1 MSTQKKQKDTHPYG
15 GILNMVQCGA
25 NRRPRREGS
34 MREYSIETID
44 YRIDI
49 ADRIRRALRG
59 AEGVG
64 VRGEGQRAA
73 VITRDGEA
81 REQLCMALCRVLLND
96 AAAEEIK
103 RELKA
108 YPLEA
113 AEAERA
119 AVRAAE
125 LMRRV
130 PRRASLFANALTR
143 LTEYTKAES
152 ALNIEGFLRFRLA
165 DAANLIRLCALRAAM
180 EELIRRELSAG
191 TDGETII
198 IITRDTDPSTEP
210 D

>member
-1 MSTQKKQKDTHPYG
+1 
-15 GILNMVQCGA
+15 MVQCGA

-64 VRGEGQRAA
+64 VRGEGQKAA

-130 PRRASLFANALTR
+130 PRRASLFAYALSR
-143 LTEYTKAES
+143 LTEHTKADS
-152 ALNIEGFLRFRLA
+152 ALNIARCLRFRLA

>member
-1 MSTQKKQKDTHPYG
+1 
-15 GILNMVQCGA
+15 MVQCGA

-64 VRGEGQRAA
+64 VKGEGQKAA

-81 REQLCMALCRVLLND
+81 QEQLCMALCRVLLND

-119 AVRAAE
+119 AVRAGE

-143 LTEYTKAES
+143 LMEYTKAES

>member
-1 MSTQKKQKDTHPYG
+1 
-15 GILNMVQCGA
+15 MVQCGA

-64 VRGEGQRAA
+64 VRGEGQKAA

-119 AVRAAE
+119 AVCAGE

-130 PRRASLFANALTR
+130 PRRASLFANALSR

-165 DAANLIRLCALRAAM
+165 DAANLIRLCSLRAAI

>member
-1 MSTQKKQKDTHPYG
+1 
-15 GILNMVQCGA
+15 MVQCGA

-73 VITRDGEA
+73 VMTRDGEA
-81 REQLCMALCRVLLND
+81 REQLCMALCSVLLND

-119 AVRAAE
+119 AVRAGE

-130 PRRASLFANALTR
+130 PRRASLFANALSR
-143 LTEYTKAES
+143 LTEYTKVES
-152 ALNIEGFLRFRLA
+152 ALNIEGFLRFRLT

>member
-1 MSTQKKQKDTHPYG
+1 
-15 GILNMVQCGA
+15 MVQCGA

-119 AVRAAE
+119 AVRAGE

-130 PRRASLFANALTR
+130 PRRASLFANALSR

-152 ALNIEGFLRFRLA
+152 ALNIEAFLRFRLA

>member
-1 MSTQKKQKDTHPYG
+1 
-15 GILNMVQCGA
+15 MVQCGA

-64 VRGEGQRAA
+64 VRGEGQKAA

-81 REQLCMALCRVLLND
+81 REQLCMALCSVLLND

-119 AVRAAE
+119 AVRAGE

-130 PRRASLFANALTR
+130 PRRASLFANALSR
-143 LTEYTKAES
+143 LTEYTKDES

>member
-1 MSTQKKQKDTHPYG
+1 
-15 GILNMVQCGA
+15 MVQCGA

-64 VRGEGQRAA
+64 VRGEGQKAA

-81 REQLCMALCRVLLND
+81 REQLCMALCHVLLND

-119 AVRAAE
+119 AVRAGE

-130 PRRASLFANALTR
+130 PRRASLFAYALSR

-152 ALNIEGFLRFRLA
+152 ALNIEGFLRFRLT

>member
-1 MSTQKKQKDTHPYG
+1 
-15 GILNMVQCGA
+15 MVQCGA

-64 VRGEGQRAA
+64 VKGEGQRAA
-73 VITRDGEA
+73 VITRDEEA
-81 REQLCMALCRVLLND
+81 REQLCMALCHVLLND

-119 AVRAAE
+119 AVRAGE

-130 PRRASLFANALTR
+130 PRRASLFAYALSR

>member
-1 MSTQKKQKDTHPYG
+1 
-15 GILNMVQCGA
+15 MVQCGA
-25 NRRPRREGS
+25 NRRPHREGS

-96 AAAEEIK
+96 ASAEEIK

-119 AVRAAE
+119 AVRAGE

-130 PRRASLFANALTR
+130 PRRASLFAYALTR
-143 LTEYTKAES
+143 LMEYTKSES

-165 DAANLIRLCALRAAM
+165 DAANLIRLCALRAAI

>member
-1 MSTQKKQKDTHPYG
+1 
-15 GILNMVQCGA
+15 MVQCGA

-49 ADRIRRALRG
+49 A
-59 AEGVG
+59 VK
-64 VRGEGQRAA
+64 GEGQRAA

-103 RELKA
+103 RELKV

-119 AVRAAE
+119 AVRAGE

-130 PRRASLFANALTR
+130 PRRASLFANALSR
-143 LTEYTKAES
+143 LTEYTKAETT
-152 ALNIEGFLRFRLA
+152 LNIEGFLRFRLA

>member
-1 MSTQKKQKDTHPYG
+1 
-15 GILNMVQCGA
+15 MVQCGA

-64 VRGEGQRAA
+64 VRGEGQKAA

-119 AVRAAE
+119 AVRAGE

-130 PRRASLFANALTR
+130 PRRASFFANALSR

>member
-1 MSTQKKQKDTHPYG
+1 
-15 GILNMVQCGA
+15 MVQCGA

-81 REQLCMALCRVLLND
+81 REQLCIALCHVLLND

-119 AVRAAE
+119 AVRAGE

-130 PRRASLFANALTR
+130 PRRASLFANALSR

-165 DAANLIRLCALRAAM
+165 NAANLIRLCALRAAM

>member
-1 MSTQKKQKDTHPYG
+1 
-15 GILNMVQCGA
+15 MVQCGA

-64 VRGEGQRAA
+64 VKGEGQKAA

-103 RELKA
+103 RELRA

-119 AVRAAE
+119 AVRAGE

-130 PRRASLFANALTR
+130 PRRASLFAYALSR

-152 ALNIEGFLRFRLA
+152 ALNIVGFLRFRLA

>member
-1 MSTQKKQKDTHPYG
+1 
-15 GILNMVQCGA
+15 MVQCGA

-64 VRGEGQRAA
+64 VKGEGQKAA

-119 AVRAAE
+119 AVCAGE

-130 PRRASLFANALTR
+130 PRRASLFANALSR
-143 LTEYTKAES
+143 LTEYTKAETT
-152 ALNIEGFLRFRLA
+152 LNIEGFLRFRLA

-191 TDGETII
+191 TDGKTII

>member
-1 MSTQKKQKDTHPYG
+1 
-15 GILNMVQCGA
+15 MVQCGA

-64 VRGEGQRAA
+64 VRGEGQKAA

-119 AVRAAE
+119 AVRAGE

-130 PRRASLFANALTR
+130 PRRASLFANALSR

-152 ALNIEGFLRFRLA
+152 VLNIEGFLRFRLA

>member
-1 MSTQKKQKDTHPYG
+1 
-15 GILNMVQCGA
+15 MVQCGA

-64 VRGEGQRAA
+64 VKGEGQKAA

-81 REQLCMALCRVLLND
+81 REQLCMALCSVLLND

-130 PRRASLFANALTR
+130 PRRASLFAYALSR

>member
-1 MSTQKKQKDTHPYG
+1 
-15 GILNMVQCGA
+15 MVQCGA

-64 VRGEGQRAA
+64 VKGEGQKAA

-119 AVRAAE
+119 AVRAGE

-130 PRRASLFANALTR
+130 PRRASLFANALSR

-198 IITRDTDPSTEP
+198 IITRDTGPSTEP

>member
-1 MSTQKKQKDTHPYG
+1 
-15 GILNMVQCGA
+15 MVQCGA

-64 VRGEGQRAA
+64 VKGEGQKAA

-130 PRRASLFANALTR
+130 PRMASLFANALSR

-152 ALNIEGFLRFRLA
+152 ALNIEGFLRFRLT

>member
-1 MSTQKKQKDTHPYG
+1 
-15 GILNMVQCGA
+15 MVQCGA

-64 VRGEGQRAA
+64 VKGEGQRAA

-119 AVRAAE
+119 AVRAGE

-130 PRRASLFANALTR
+130 PRRASLFANALSR

-152 ALNIEGFLRFRLA
+152 VLNIEGFLRFRLA

>member
-1 MSTQKKQKDTHPYG
+1 
-15 GILNMVQCGA
+15 MVQCGA

-73 VITRDGEA
+73 VITRDEEA
-81 REQLCMALCRVLLND
+81 REQLCMALCHVLLND

-103 RELKA
+103 RELRA

-119 AVRAAE
+119 AVRAGE

-130 PRRASLFANALTR
+130 PRRASLFANALSR
-143 LTEYTKAES
+143 LMEYTKAES

>member
-1 MSTQKKQKDTHPYG
+1 
-15 GILNMVQCGA
+15 MVQCGA

-64 VRGEGQRAA
+64 VKGEGQKAA

-119 AVRAAE
+119 AVRAGE

-130 PRRASLFANALTR
+130 PRMASLFAYALSR

>member
-1 MSTQKKQKDTHPYG
+1 
-15 GILNMVQCGA
+15 MVQCGA

-64 VRGEGQRAA
+64 VRGEGQKAA

-81 REQLCMALCRVLLND
+81 REQLCMALCHVLLND

-119 AVRAAE
+119 AVRAGE

-130 PRRASLFANALTR
+130 PRRASLFAYALSR

>member
-1 MSTQKKQKDTHPYG
+1 
-15 GILNMVQCGA
+15 MVQCGA

-64 VRGEGQRAA
+64 VRGEGQKAA

-119 AVRAAE
+119 AVRAGE

-130 PRRASLFANALTR
+130 PRRASLFANALSR
-143 LTEYTKAES
+143 LTEYTKAEP
-152 ALNIEGFLRFRLA
+152 ALNIEGFLRFRLT